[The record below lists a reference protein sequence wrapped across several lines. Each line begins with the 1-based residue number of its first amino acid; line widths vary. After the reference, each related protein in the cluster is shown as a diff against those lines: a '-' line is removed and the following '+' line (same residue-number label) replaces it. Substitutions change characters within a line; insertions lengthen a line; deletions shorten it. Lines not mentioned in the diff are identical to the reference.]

1 MNNANNNDFQ
11 WFFELNDMD
20 LNYKEIHLSNNIGK
34 YVAAVSASIFIGG
47 RYDSKVFNK
56 YVDIVSGLNVDDFAY
71 AITCL
76 YEAYEEKKIPFLK
89 EEKIDIT
96 LAILTRLRDVEC
108 INFDEYK
115 RRLLH
120 VISGAYKEDKYLVR
134 DNGHHMPLYGWE
146 S

>member
-1 MNNANNNDFQ
+1 MG
-11 WFFELNDMD
+11 
-20 LNYKEIHLSNNIGK
+20 LNYKEIHFSNNARE
-34 YVAAVSASIFIGG
+34 YVAAVLASIFIGS

-76 YEAYEEKKIPFLK
+76 YETYEEKKIPFFK
-89 EEKIDIT
+89 EEEINIT
-96 LAILTRLRDVEC
+96 LAILTRLRDVGC

-120 VISGAYKEDKYLVR
+120 AISGAYKGDKYLVR
-134 DNGHHMPLYGWE
+134 DNGHHMPLYGWD